1 MSREILIDKAISKI
15 KLLPESKIQ
24 EINDFVDFLLF
35 KIDEEITTENI
46 QQIVSES
53 SSFDFLNEERE
64 LYNESDLKIHF
75 K

>member
-1 MSREILIDKAISKI
+1 MSREILIENAIGKI

-64 LYNESDLKIHF
+64 LYNESDLKIRF

>member
-1 MSREILIDKAISKI
+1 M

-46 QQIVSES
+46 QKIVSES
-53 SSFDFLNEERE
+53 NSFDFLNEERE
-64 LYNESDLKIHF
+64 LYNESDLKIRF

>member
-24 EINDFVDFLLF
+24 EINDFIDFLF
-35 KIDEEITTENI
+35 YKIDEEIISENI
-46 QQIVSES
+46 NQLVSEAQ
-53 SSFDFLNEERE
+53 SFDFLNEEEE
-64 LYNESDLKIHF
+64 LYDETDLKIRF